1 MDYDEFTEKLKQ
13 EIQAHFEVQLSFT
26 EGVINKA
33 NEILEAITIR
43 LENQMVAP
51 TIYPEK
57 LYADYQNGV
66 PFSKIADFVSAT
78 LLMESPQ
85 IPELTIENAQKSI
98 SFSLLN
104 KEKNKQLLEGCPYK
118 EINDLV
124 AVPRWHISDEASFI
138 VNNNVMQHLRLTK
151 EELLDIAQKNTESAD
166 YFCKSMDEIIKDM
179 MIEDGLPEELA
190 DDMFPIGQTPFYV
203 ISNQTKFDGSSAVL
217 SDSFMQNAAEK
228 LGAEELYVLPS
239 SRHEMIVLNSANVDN
254 PSELKSMVMD
264 INNNPDV
271 IRAEDF
277 LSNFI
282 YKYNSVTHSLSMCDS
297 KGLFH
302 DKEVKK
308 DNVKQSISRGRD

>member
-1 MDYDEFTEKLKQ
+1 MNYDEFTERLKQ
-13 EIQAHFEVQLSFT
+13 EIQAHFEQQITFV
-26 EGVINKA
+26 EGVVNKT
-33 NEILEAITIR
+33 NELLESLTIR
-43 LENQMVAP
+43 FEDQMTAP
-51 TIYPEK
+51 TIYPQKIYE
-57 LYADYQNGV
+57 DYQKGI
-66 PFSKIADFVSAT
+66 PFSQIVDGISAS
-78 LLMESPQ
+78 LMTASIEV
-85 IPELTIENAQKSI
+85 PELTIENAEKSI
-98 SFSLLN
+98 SFSLVN
-104 KEKNKQLLEGCPYK
+104 KEKNQQLLKECPYK
-118 EINDLV
+118 EIHDL
-124 AVPRWHISDEASFI
+124 AAIIRWHISDEASFI
-138 VNNNVMQHLRLTK
+138 VNNNVMQHLKLTK